1 MAFGAGREAGYTAG
15 LANQALIFP
24 MLQKLRDKTSG
35 WIVTV
40 ILGLLMIPFLFVI
53 DSSYLGGVGSQN
65 VAKVAAPPT
74 WWKSAPSWWP
84 MSFLWQHHEI
94 SANDFRTRF
103 EQARQQARQEQ
114 GENFDPRA
122 FESTENKLAV
132 LDQLVDEQVVRLAGE
147 QSGIV
152 IGDAAVREYIGSIP
166 AFLGADGK
174 FSQDNYRIALSSG
187 NPPRTPAQFEVLVRE
202 SIQQSIIP
210 SALQRSAFT
219 TQAEGER
226 LLKLLGETR
235 DVEIAALPDIPAD
248 TAAVTDA
255 QIKQWY
261 DSHGKEFRQPES
273 VSLEYVEVN
282 GATLPAAT
290 AADEATLRKRYEEE
304 KARFAAPE
312 QRLASHILIAADAS
326 DPAKLKAAEE
336 KATRIAAEAKAAG
349 ADFAALAKANSEDPG
364 SKDTGGDLGW
374 VERGAMVKPFEDAL
388 FAMKAGEVTGPVKTD
403 FGFHVLQLREAKGG
417 QGRPFEEVR
426 DQLAAEQLK
435 ADNERAFTELSGRL
449 VDLVYKN
456 PTSLEGPAK
465 EMGLPLQ
472 TVGPFNRTNASGIAA
487 TPAVLRA
494 AFSDVLTQDGTVSD
508 PIEIAPNHSVMIR
521 VTEHSPEQALPLAKA
536 REQVIAAI
544 RADRSHQAS
553 EKAADALLAKL
564 KAGQTLQGLAASEK
578 LQISP
583 LPGLPRTQ
591 PVPTPE
597 INRAVFSAALPAEG
611 KPTYGKVAM
620 QGRYLV
626 YAVNKVTPGN
636 IAEVDA
642 QQQQQLKEQLSQI
655 DGMAAAKA
663 YISAMRKQY
672 RVQTEE
678 KNL

>member
-1 MAFGAGREAGYTAG
+1 M
-15 LANQALIFP
+15 IFP

-53 DSSYLGGVGSQN
+53 DSSYLGGVGAQN

-74 WWKSAPSWWP
+74 WWRSAPAWWP

-94 SANDFRTRF
+94 SSQDFRVRF

-114 GENFDPRA
+114 GEDFDPRH

-132 LDQLVDEQVVRLAGE
+132 LDQMIDEQVVRLAGE

-152 IGDAAVREYIGSIP
+152 IGDNAVREYIAAIP
-166 AFLGADGK
+166 AFVGPDGK
-174 FSQDNYRIALSSG
+174 FSDTQYRLALAGG
-187 NPPRTPAQFEVLVRE
+187 NPPRTPTQFEALVRE
-202 SIQQSIIP
+202 SIQQSVIP
-210 SALQRSAFT
+210 SALQLSGFAT
-219 TQAEGER
+219 AAETER

-235 DVEIAALPDIPAD
+235 DVELAALPELPAD
-248 TAAVTDA
+248 TAEVTDA

-261 DSHGKEFRQPES
+261 DSHIKDFRQPET
-273 VSLEYVEVN
+273 VSLEYVEIN

-290 AADEATLRKRYEEE
+290 AADEATLRKRYADE
-304 KARFAAPE
+304 KARFATPE
-312 QRLASHILIAADAS
+312 QRLASHILIAADGS

-336 KATRIAAEAKAAG
+336 KANRIAADAKKPG

-364 SKDTGGDLGW
+364 SKEHGGDLGW

-388 FAMKAGEVTGPVKTD
+388 FAMQAGEVTGPVKTD
-403 FGFHVLQLREAKGG
+403 FGYHVLLLREKKGG
-417 QGRPFEEVR
+417 ESRSFEEVR

-435 ADNERAFTELSGRL
+435 ADNERAFTDLSGRL

-465 EMGLPLQ
+465 EMGLPVQ
-472 TVGPFNRTNASGIAA
+472 TLGPFTRTTASGIAA
-487 TPAVLRA
+487 NPAVLRA
-494 AFSDVLTQDGTVSD
+494 AFSDILTQDGTVSD
-508 PIEIAPNHSVMIR
+508 PIEIAPNHNVMIR
-521 VTEHSPEQALPLAKA
+521 VTDHSPEQALPLVKA

-544 RADRSHQAS
+544 RTDRSRQAS

-564 KAGQTLQGLAASEK
+564 KAGQTLQALAVSEK
-578 LQISP
+578 LQVSP

-597 INRAVFSAALPAEG
+597 INRAVFGAQAPTEG
-611 KPTYGKVAM
+611 KPSYGKVAV

-626 YAVNKVTPGN
+626 YAVTKVTPAN
-636 IAEVDA
+636 LAEVLPEQKKAFTD
-642 QQQQQLKEQLSQI
+642 QLNQI

-663 YISAMRKQY
+663 YIDAMRKHY
-672 RVQTEE
+672 KVQTEE
-678 KNL
+678 ANL